1 MVMVVVVVMLPFWV
15 SVAISVIFL
24 VHRRS
29 GTGSR

>member
-1 MVMVVVVVMLPFWV
+1 MVMVVVVMLPFWV

>member
-1 MVMVVVVVMLPFWV
+1 MVMVVVVMLPFWA